1 MIPLQTCVATPL
13 TRTISILGNDVF
25 MLFLTHI
32 PKPPLSNFVDLFWL
46 YDGYSP
52 GPHRK
57 ERLMPD
63 GSVELVINLKENEA
77 RIYDRE
83 NLDQCIRFPGAVLC
97 GPHSNFFVIDTE
109 QQGSVMGIHF
119 RPGGAFPFF
128 KLPADELHNM
138 HVSLEDL
145 WGSQGDLLRQQL
157 LEAPTP
163 SEKFQVIEDCLL
175 AQALR
180 PLKKH
185 RAVDFALHLFGR
197 SNASPAIADV
207 SDQIGISS
215 RRFIQLFSR
224 EVGLTPKL
232 FCRVRRFQQVL
243 HTIRMGKDF
252 DWVDLAASC
261 GYFDQAHFIHDFK
274 AFSGINPT
282 TYMAAKTEHLNHVPI
297 HE

>member
-1 MIPLQTCVATPL
+1 
-13 TRTISILGNDVF
+13 

-32 PKPPLSNFVDLFWL
+32 PRPPLNNFVELFWF
-46 YDGYSP
+46 YDGYPARS
-52 GPHRK
+52 HKK

-83 NLDQCIRFPGAVLC
+83 NLARCERLPGAILA
-97 GPHSNFFVIDTE
+97 GPHSRFFVIDTAE
-109 QQGSVMGIHF
+109 QDSVIGIHF
-119 RPGGAFPFF
+119 KPGGAFPFF
-128 KLPADELHNM
+128 KLPADELHNL

-145 WGSQGDLLRQQL
+145 WGVEARLLRERL

-163 SEKFQVIEDCLL
+163 EKKFQVIEDCLV
-175 AQALR
+175 AQVFK
-180 PLKKH
+180 PLERH
-185 RAVDFALHLFGR
+185 RAVDCALGLFR
-197 SNASPAIADV
+197 NIHTAPAMADV

-215 RRFIQLFSR
+215 RRFIQLFSS

-243 HTIRMGKDF
+243 QMIHRGDDC
-252 DWVDLAASC
+252 DWADVAAGC

-274 AFSGINPT
+274 EFSGINPT
-282 TYMAAKTEHLNHVPI
+282 TYLAQKTEHLNHVPI